1 MEHNG
6 QHVVT
11 ITLRILENT
20 DFYQRLYSSFGLP
33 KIIDKTIVSIREHD
47 DRVSANTKYD
57 GQFSNP
63 EDGTS
68 WLINKEEIEYL
79 WHKYGKPDER

>member
-1 MEHNG
+1 M
-6 QHVVT
+6 
-11 ITLRILENT
+11 
-20 DFYQRLYSSFGLP
+20 
-33 KIIDKTIVSIREHD
+33 IIDKTIVSIREHD